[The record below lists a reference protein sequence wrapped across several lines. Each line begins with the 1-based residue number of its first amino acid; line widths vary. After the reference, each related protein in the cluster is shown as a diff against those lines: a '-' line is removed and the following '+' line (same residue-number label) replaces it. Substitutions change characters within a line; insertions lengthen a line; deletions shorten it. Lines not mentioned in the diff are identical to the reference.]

1 MRGLGGAEAELEGWN
16 ASEAEAEAVEMAE
29 EALSATIGGFSE
41 AAALE
46 AALAA
51 EKEEGSDSERWLTG

>member
-1 MRGLGGAEAELEGWN
+1 L
-16 ASEAEAEAVEMAE
+16 
-29 EALSATIGGFSE
+29 EALLATVDGFSE

-51 EKEEGSDSERWLTG
+51 EEEEGSDSERWLTG

>member
-1 MRGLGGAEAELEGWN
+1 LIGAAGAEAELEGWN
-16 ASEAEAEAVEMAE
+16 ASETEAEAA
-29 EALSATIGGFSE
+29 EALSATMNGFSE